1 MQGRT
6 ILLHFFAV
14 PLPQRLVAGG
24 IAVAIGS
31 AIFLWPRYG
40 ATPPA
45 TTAVLSFDAGAA
57 RQADPGVMNANAKG
71 PAVALAQSILSDEA
85 VRELAK
91 RAGVSFSS
99 NKNEAAEFRSRLDMA
114 QTSARLL
121 RVNYKDTDKKLSA
134 AAANAVANMLVAW
147 IPTSV
152 APTATSVIP
161 TATSAPSQPGA
172 PSAKPAFPKSG
183 RQRRPLHSQS
193 HKLRELERQLAAA
206 NRKPAASDRE
216 AIASQK
222 ADVAPAPSSTDNEER
237 RTLESQL
244 SVAQKKL
251 DDLRARYT
259 DEYPDVEST
268 KDDIT
273 EIRRKLASVP
283 PVSNEAE
290 RAASPAKLDADAN
303 ETDQLRL
310 ERARLMQ
317 VILVE
322 KRREAGL
329 RDQTP
334 SRVGN
339 SASSVQT
346 VYPPLTPQAPI
357 RQSLE
362 PVAGQIWQRPFT
374 LVRLAGDAG
383 AGQSKSS
390 LLWYWPLAGILCGL
404 LYSGVAMWRYRP
416 IERAAQL
423 GPPLLNESWFSRLP
437 TATEPSVEP
446 ALSKNVPPSQEKSF
460 IEAALTEC
468 AGRVSGRPTVALQA
482 LWALRTFLDVSG
494 NVTPALP
501 LAPCNMSDNTTS
513 LSGCGNGSGRSSTP
527 STIEEMAVVAPIPS
541 ASISTAVVVKPGDSA
556 NDEEEFVIQAETY
569 ASGP

>member
-1 MQGRT
+1 MGERT
-6 ILLHFFAV
+6 LLLHFFAV
-14 PLPQRLVAGG
+14 PLRQRLVAGG

-31 AIFLWPRYG
+31 GMFLWPRYG

-45 TTAVLSFDAGAA
+45 TPAVLSFDAGAA
-57 RQADPGVMNANAKG
+57 RQADPGVMNAHAKG

-91 RAGVSFSS
+91 QAGVSFSS

-134 AAANAVANMLVAW
+134 AVANAVANMLVAW
-147 IPTSV
+147 IPTPV
-152 APTATSVIP
+152 VP

-172 PSAKPAFPKSG
+172 RSAKPAVAKSG
-183 RQRRPLHSQS
+183 RQRHPLHAQS
-193 HKLRELERQLAAA
+193 HELRELEKHLAAA
-206 NRKPAASDRE
+206 DRKRIASDRQ
-216 AIASQK
+216 AIASEK
-222 ADVAPAPSSTDNEER
+222 ADVASPPSSTDTEER

-251 DDLRARYT
+251 DDLRALYT
-259 DEYPDVEST
+259 DEYPDVESA

-273 EIRRKLASVP
+273 EIRRKLASLP

-290 RAASPAKLDADAN
+290 RAASPPKLDADAN

-334 SRVGN
+334 SSVGN
-339 SASSVQT
+339 SASAVQT
-346 VYPPLTPQAPI
+346 VSPPLTPQAPI
-357 RQSLE
+357 RQSLD
-362 PVAGQIWQRPFT
+362 PVAGQTWQRPFT

-383 AGQSKSS
+383 AGRSKSGV
-390 LLWYWPLAGILCGL
+390 LWYWPLAGILWGL

-423 GPPLLNESWFSRLP
+423 EPPVLNDSWFSRRP
-437 TATEPSVEP
+437 TATEPSVELG
-446 ALSKNVPPSQEKSF
+446 LSKKLPSSQEKAI

-468 AGRVSGRPTVALQA
+468 HGQVSGPSGAAAKLGIPGSTLESKIKALKIDKNRFKSTD
-482 LWALRTFLDVSG
+482 L
-494 NVTPALP
+494 
-501 LAPCNMSDNTTS
+501 
-513 LSGCGNGSGRSSTP
+513 SST
-527 STIEEMAVVAPIPS
+527 
-541 ASISTAVVVKPGDSA
+541 G
-556 NDEEEFVIQAETY
+556 N
-569 ASGP
+569 

>member
-1 MQGRT
+1 M
-6 ILLHFFAV
+6 
-14 PLPQRLVAGG
+14 
-24 IAVAIGS
+24 
-31 AIFLWPRYG
+31 FLWPRYG

-57 RQADPGVMNANAKG
+57 RQADAGVMNANAKG

-91 RAGVSFSS
+91 QAGVSFSS
-99 NKNEAAEFRSRLDMA
+99 NENEAAEFRSRLDMT

-121 RVNYKDTDKKLSA
+121 RVNYRDTDKKLSA
-134 AAANAVANMLVAW
+134 AVANAVANTLVAW

-172 PSAKPAFPKSG
+172 PSAKPAFAKSG
-183 RQRRPLHSQS
+183 RQSHLLHSQS

-206 NRKPAASDRE
+206 DRKPTASDRQ

-222 ADVAPAPSSTDNEER
+222 ADVAPPPSSTDNEER

-273 EIRRKLASVP
+273 EIRRKLASRP

-290 RAASPAKLDADAN
+290 RAASPPKQEADAN

-334 SRVGN
+334 SSVGN
-339 SASSVQT
+339 SASAVQT
-346 VYPPLTPQAPI
+346 VPPPLTPQAPI

-362 PVAGQIWQRPFT
+362 LVAGQIWQRPFT

-383 AGQSKSS
+383 AGQSKSG

-423 GPPLLNESWFSRLP
+423 EPPVLNESWFSRLP
-437 TATEPSVEP
+437 TATEPSAEP
-446 ALSKNVPPSQEKSF
+446 GLSEKVPSSPEKSF

-494 NVTPALP
+494 AVTPASP
-501 LAPCNMSDNTTS
+501 LAPCNMSDSTTS
-513 LSGCGNGSGRSSTP
+513 LSGCGNGSERSSTP

-541 ASISTAVVVKPGDSA
+541 ASISTAAGREA
-556 NDEEEFVIQAETY
+556 GRLQQNDEEEFVFQAETY